1 MAFKPHDRN
10 VTHGWAPKSE
20 PGKEAGPKACA
31 ACRGPMTPPGEAL
44 QAHWPRLGAA
54 GPGVGPA
61 SASVGVLRGG
71 PRPSREPDSHPGGVG
86 STCEDRLAHKLGP
99 GANLAASALGL
110 DAHAELAQLALIDR
124 RRSTCE
130 RVHAAGGLGERD
142 HVADR

>member
-1 MAFKPHDRN
+1 MVFKPHDRN

-31 ACRGPMTPPGEAL
+31 ACRGPITPPGEAL

-86 STCEDRLAHKLGP
+86 STCKDRLAHKLGP
-99 GANLAASALGL
+99 KPTLAVPKAQESGL
-110 DAHAELAQLALIDR
+110 RTRSWTGGELCLVSPCAAR
-124 RRSTCE
+124 RPCRG
-130 RVHAAGGLGERD
+130 VAG
-142 HVADR
+142 H

>member
-1 MAFKPHDRN
+1 MVFKPHDRN

-86 STCEDRLAHKLGP
+86 STCEVRLAHKLGP
-99 GANLAASALGL
+99 RPTLAPFENSRNALQNPILTRCGVSR
-110 DAHAELAQLALIDR
+110 IGSR
-124 RRSTCE
+124 CPP
-130 RVHAAGGLGERD
+130 
-142 HVADR
+142 